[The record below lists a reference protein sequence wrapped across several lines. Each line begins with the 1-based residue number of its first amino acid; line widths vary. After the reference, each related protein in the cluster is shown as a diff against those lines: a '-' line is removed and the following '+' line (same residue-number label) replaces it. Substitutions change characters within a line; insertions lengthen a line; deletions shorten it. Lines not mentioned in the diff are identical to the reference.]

1 MTLTWHVAVQK
12 DIDMNTTGELRS
24 AFNPEV
30 LSSLESAMDDVLAEL
45 VADGV
50 ISDRDVDEARTR
62 SAQKLMSFASS
73 GRTVM
78 QIRQLLSRAL
88 RNEHASRSRLSFS

>member
-1 MTLTWHVAVQK
+1 MST
-12 DIDMNTTGELRS
+12 IRELRS
-24 AFNPEV
+24 AFNPEA
-30 LSSLESAMDDVLAEL
+30 LSSFEHAMDDVLTEL

-62 SAQKLMSFASS
+62 LAQKLMSFAAS
-73 GRTVM
+73 GRTVI

-88 RNEHASRSRLSFS
+88 RNERSFQSRRSFS